1 LGIQWEYN
9 EAVHQLFINFKKA
22 FDSVMK
28 DILYNILMEFG
39 IPMKLGRLI
48 KMRLNETYSRVQV
61 SKNLSDTF
69 PVKNGLKHG
78 DALMPL
84 LFNFALE

>member
-1 LGIQWEYN
+1 M
-9 EAVHQLFINFKKA
+9 HQLFLNFKKA

-69 PVKNGLKHG
+69 PLKNGLKHG

>member
-1 LGIQWEYN
+1 M
-9 EAVHQLFINFKKA
+9 HQLFINFKKA

-48 KMRLNETYSRVQV
+48 KMRLNETYSRVQL